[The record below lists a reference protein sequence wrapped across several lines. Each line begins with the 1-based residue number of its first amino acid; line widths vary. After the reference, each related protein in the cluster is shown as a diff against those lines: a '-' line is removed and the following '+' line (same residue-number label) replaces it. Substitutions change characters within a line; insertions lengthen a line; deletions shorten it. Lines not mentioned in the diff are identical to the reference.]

1 LESYIIEE
9 NTAKSSRLPARL
21 DLAQSGTGLILGL
34 FMWVHMLLVGS
45 IILGK
50 DAFDFVAK
58 TMELAFLSDTG
69 HGYPIA
75 VFLAVSG
82 VFTLFIIHALLGMR
96 KFPISWRQHRII
108 RDQMQMM
115 KHTDTNLWY
124 IQVVTGFVM
133 FFAGSV
139 HLYTML
145 VNPAGIDPFL
155 SADRVVSGNY
165 WFLYLVLLICVEL
178 HASIGLYRLC
188 MKWGWFKGKDA
199 RHSRKK
205 LKTLKNRLTIFF
217 LAIGFLALFM
227 FIIIGWKHRG
237 NAGERYQGT
246 AYQQSHAALSEAPDI
261 SEAPA
266 APAVEEMET
275 ADDAAAPDH
284 GAALTEEAAPL
295 HGEAPA
301 EDHTAAHASAPA
313 DEMDVHVS
321 ADKTEPVHDTPG
333 AAGAAAEHD
342 AEAVQD
348 PGTSDAAGPA
358 AADSHTQADT
368 HDQGHDAHETTHAA
382 EETH

>member
-284 GAALTEEAAPL
+284 GAALTEEAMRWMSMFQQIRRNRCMIPRGQRAQL
-295 HGEAPA
+295 R
-301 EDHTAAHASAPA
+301 S
-313 DEMDVHVS
+313 MMQKLS
-321 ADKTEPVHDTPG
+321 RI
-333 AAGAAAEHD
+333 
-342 AEAVQD
+342 
-348 PGTSDAAGPA
+348 
-358 AADSHTQADT
+358 
-368 HDQGHDAHETTHAA
+368 QGHQMRQGLQQQTATHRRIPMIRDMMPMKPRMPQKKPIKIRIFQ
-382 EETH
+382 